1 MTIVKRGEDPAFLN
15 DFSKS
20 LLDGFYL
27 KDNESFDDALARTA
41 EAFCYG
47 DYELAQRIYDA
58 AWNGW
63 FMFASPL
70 LSNAPRGHWNP
81 FPVSEWTSNTNLSA
95 TYWVGDRPRSMPISC
110 FAFTISDTIVG
121 QMEAMTELAALS
133 VAGGGIGIY
142 SSIRATDEKAPG
154 PIPYFKVID
163 SSIGYYRQGVSR
175 RGACAVYMDVDHPDI
190 IEHIKFRVPT
200 GGDPARKA
208 DNRTQF
214 HNAVNVTD
222 EFVAAVIAGDDFD
235 LRCPHTG
242 EVKETVPARRI
253 WEEILEARALT
264 GEPYI
269 CKIDTVNRALP
280 QAQKDRGLRV
290 NSSNLCVTGDTKV
303 LTSDGY
309 FEIAD
314 IVGNETNVWNGKE
327 WSTVIPTQTSDLSQI
342 ITIGFSNGQELRCTK
357 YHKFYIHGENAVEK
371 VVEASDL
378 KLGDKLVK
386 FDLPKTTGLQ
396 NTDYDPIEYWSG
408 FYSGDGCSVRGK
420 NRLYF
425 YNEKLSLYDDF
436 ISEADQL
443 GEYRSYDQTASQNR
457 VYVDGTFWFVKYDV
471 PTATATVGERLSFL
485 AGFADADGT
494 IARNGTNESLQ
505 LSNTNLDFLRDIQLM
520 LQTLGV
526 NSKITKCHE
535 AGTRTMPDGCG
546 GRKEY
551 ECQAT
556 FRLLISSYELWKL
569 SELGFKTKRL
579 KWDIRKPQRDASRF
593 VTVVSLSDNGEEEP
607 TYCFNEPLE
616 HKGVFNGVLTGN
628 CSEITLPTNV
638 DRTFV
643 CCLSSL
649 NLETW
654 DEWKDT
660 TIVADLTRFLDNV
673 LQWFIENA
681 PKELKKAVFSAKME
695 RAIGIGTMGWHYYL
709 QKNKIPFESGGFNSA
724 IQQTHIIFRT
734 IKAQAEAESLNLG
747 TLRGEAPDMEG
758 TGRRNSHLLAI
769 APNSNNSIITGTSPS
784 IEPVSGNA
792 YTQST
797 RAGSF
802 LVKNPY
808 LQETLL
814 EAADRLGIDNG
825 AIDGWLEQ
833 QWVSIVKQS
842 GSVQHLD
849 FLTDAERELFK
860 TAYEIDQHWIIEQG
874 DARQQ
879 YVCQAQSLNLFFP
892 AGVSREYYNSVHL
905 KALTAPY
912 LKTLYYSRMERS
924 VDVDVVKQ
932 IERKALTDW
941 ADTDDCV
948 ACQG

>member
-1 MTIVKRGEDPAFLN
+1 MGIMKRGENPAYLN
-15 DFSKS
+15 DFSNS

-27 KDNESFDDALARTA
+27 RDGESFDDALARTA

-70 LSNAPRGHWNP
+70 LSNAPEGHWNE
-81 FPVSEWTSNTNLSA
+81 FPVSEWTSDTNLSQ

-110 FAFTISDTIVG
+110 FAFLLPDTIVG

-142 SSIRATDEKAPG
+142 SAIRATDDKAPG

-175 RGACAVYMDVDHPDI
+175 RGACAVYMDIDHPDI

-222 EFVAAVIAGDDFD
+222 EFISAVINGDMFE

-242 EVKETVPARRI
+242 DVKETLPARKI
-253 WEEILEARALT
+253 WEELLEARALT

-280 QAQKDRGLRV
+280 QAQRDRGLRV
-290 NSSNLCVTGDTKV
+290 NSSNLC
-303 LTSDGY
+303 
-309 FEIAD
+309 
-314 IVGNETNVWNGKE
+314 
-327 WSTVIPTQTSDLSQI
+327 
-342 ITIGFSNGQELRCTK
+342 
-357 YHKFYIHGENAVEK
+357 
-371 VVEASDL
+371 
-378 KLGDKLVK
+378 
-386 FDLPKTTGLQ
+386 
-396 NTDYDPIEYWSG
+396 
-408 FYSGDGCSVRGK
+408 
-420 NRLYF
+420 
-425 YNEKLSLYDDF
+425 
-436 ISEADQL
+436 SE
-443 GEYRSYDQTASQNR
+443 
-457 VYVDGTFWFVKYDV
+457 V
-471 PTATATVGERLSFL
+471 
-485 AGFADADGT
+485 
-494 IARNGTNESLQ
+494 
-505 LSNTNLDFLRDIQLM
+505 
-520 LQTLGV
+520 
-526 NSKITKCHE
+526 
-535 AGTRTMPDGCG
+535 
-546 GRKEY
+546 
-551 ECQAT
+551 
-556 FRLLISSYELWKL
+556 
-569 SELGFKTKRL
+569 
-579 KWDIRKPQRDASRF
+579 
-593 VTVVSLSDNGEEEP
+593 
-607 TYCFNEPLE
+607 
-616 HKGVFNGVLTGN
+616 
-628 CSEITLPTNV
+628 TLPTNV

-654 DEWKDT
+654 DEWKES

-709 QKNKIPFESGGFNSA
+709 QKNRIPFESGGFNSA

-808 LQETLL
+808 LQQTLIQ
-814 EAADRLGIDNG
+814 AANRLGIEDNSV
-825 AIDGWLEQ
+825 DGWLEQ
-833 QWVSIVKQS
+833 QWTSIVKNS
-842 GSVQHLD
+842 GSVQHLE
-849 FLTDAERELFK
+849 FLTDDEKKLYK
-860 TAYEIDQHWIIEQG
+860 TAYEIDQHWVIEQA

-879 YVCQAQSLNLFFP
+879 YICQAQSLNLFFP

-924 VDVDVVKQ
+924 VDVDVVKE

-941 ADTDDCV
+941 SDADDCV